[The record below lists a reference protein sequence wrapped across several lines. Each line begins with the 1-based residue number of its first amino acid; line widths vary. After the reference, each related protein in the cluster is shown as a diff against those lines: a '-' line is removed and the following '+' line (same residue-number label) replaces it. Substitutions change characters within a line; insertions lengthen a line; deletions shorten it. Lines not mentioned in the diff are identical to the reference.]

1 MQVEIKAQDS
11 LLEEMSFLDVL
22 FEDGNDQMLRD
33 AVAYLKD
40 KICTPKHIYK
50 MTEKEFWITM
60 RLYSCVER
68 RIMPDDAREAFL
80 SSGDAYAGVF
90 H

>member
-1 MQVEIKAQDS
+1 MNQDISNSVCSVAQ
-11 LLEEMSFLDVL
+11 LLDVL

-50 MTEKEFWITM
+50 MTEQLQDYLHKICLEK
-60 RLYSCVER
+60 RLIS
-68 RIMPDDAREAFL
+68 ISL
-80 SSGDAYAGVF
+80 T
-90 H
+90 

>member
-1 MQVEIKAQDS
+1 MNQDISNSVCSVAQ
-11 LLEEMSFLDVL
+11 LLDVL

-50 MTEKEFWITM
+50 MTEREFMITM

-68 RIMPDDAREAFL
+68 RIMPDDEREAFL
-80 SSGDAYAGVF
+80 SGGDSYAGVF